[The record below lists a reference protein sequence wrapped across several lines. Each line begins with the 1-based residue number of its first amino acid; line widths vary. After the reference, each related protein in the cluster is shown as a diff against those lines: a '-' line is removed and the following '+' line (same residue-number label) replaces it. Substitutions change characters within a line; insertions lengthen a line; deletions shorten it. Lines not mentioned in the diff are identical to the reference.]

1 MANLIRVKCDE
12 TEIWI
17 ESECETIEAEAPERV
32 AVMGKVPVK
41 IIPFEEI
48 SSTIQ
53 KFCTS
58 LAKTFKGLE
67 PEYTPS
73 RLSAE
78 FGLKLS
84 AGGTV
89 YIVKSTAECSLKI
102 KVEWQIK

>member
-12 TEIWI
+12 TEILI
-17 ESECETIEAEAPERV
+17 ESEGEAAEAEVPEMV
-32 AVMGKVPVK
+32 AVMGKVRGK

-67 PEYTPS
+67 PEHTPN
-73 RLSAE
+73 RISAE

-84 AGGTV
+84 AGGNV